1 MQVLIH
7 PVSSSDYHFPFF
19 SPNNI
24 LHLCTIL
31 SKSHQIKYKSECK
44 DFSRFKGELNVL
56 QERMGGRRKSC
67 SPPTVSQIPASVFR
81 VIPYSFSGGEFGW
94 KVGLNGLN
102 VGLPLITAGVP
113 MTIQEGVGESW
124 RERRGS
130 ERCRGERQ
138 EGRGRLAVSCL
149 SHLVAHSHTLHQL

>member
-1 MQVLIH
+1 M
-7 PVSSSDYHFPFF
+7 
-19 SPNNI
+19 
-24 LHLCTIL
+24 C
-31 SKSHQIKYKSECK
+31 
-44 DFSRFKGELNVL
+44 SRRGWE
-56 QERMGGRRKSC
+56 GRRKSC

-94 KVGLNGLN
+94 EGNLVGLNGLN

-113 MTIQEGVGESW
+113 MTIREGVGESW